1 MAQQEGARVVR
12 KRAGVWR
19 EARRD
24 MMKLNG
30 FFIFII
36 EWREEGKGVY
46 EEIRKLAYSILNSNL
61 HRKEEI
67 VHLI

>member
-1 MAQQEGARVVR
+1 MVR

-36 EWREEGKGVY
+36 EWGEGRVY
-46 EEIRKLAYSILNSNL
+46 EEIRKLAYSILNSDGICIG
-61 HRKEEI
+61 RGEF